1 MAMKFLGVPYPVVKH
16 PLGLFHAQGGVEQIK
31 SDLLALL
38 LTNFG
43 ERVML
48 LDYGTDLDRYIF
60 EPNDDI
66 LKEQVRTAISTAIA
80 KWEPRIVVQ
89 NINISIPS
97 ADKLHQ
103 DQTLSDVEH
112 ILLIE
117 IDIFDPENIQQI
129 EQIRL
134 EMPLP

>member
-1 MAMKFLGVPYPVVKH
+1 MADKFLGIPYPVTKH
-16 PLGLFHAQGGVEQIK
+16 AQGLFRAQGGVEQIK
-31 SDLLALL
+31 ADLLALL

-48 LDYGTDLDRYIF
+48 LDYGADLDRFIF

-66 LKEQVRTAISTAIA
+66 LREQVRTAITNAIS
-80 KWEPRIVVQ
+80 KWEPRIVVS

-97 ADKLHQ
+97 ADKLNQ

-117 IDIFDPENIQQI
+117 IDIFDPENIQEI

-134 EMPLP
+134 EVPLP